1 MSKISLRQLSDYFLL
16 LFITGLSLILVLLVN
31 GNKQNIRFIIIGLS
45 FIYIIWGVIHH
56 KKEKTLNKEI
66 IFEYIAISVLGSA
79 LVIGLL

>member
-16 LFITGLSLILVLLVN
+16 LFITGLSLILVLLAN

-45 FIYIIWGVIHH
+45 LIYIIWGVIHH